1 METVLTKRTILSS
14 HTIPMDVF
22 PDIVRILLDNAIT
35 WGAEGINEK
44 ENSLL
49 IQVSIQP
56 DLLRHR
62 KAMENMQI
70 ILSDYG
76 YYLKG
81 SPNSDA
87 EENEYDTANP
97 NG

>member
-1 METVLTKRTILSS
+1 METILAKQTTSSS

-22 PDIVRILLDNAIT
+22 LDIVRILLDNAIT
-35 WGAEGINEK
+35 WRVEGINEK

-62 KAMENMQI
+62 KVMENMQT
-70 ILSDYG
+70 ILSDYR
-76 YYLKG
+76 YYLNG

-87 EENEYDTANP
+87 EENEYYP
-97 NG
+97 S

>member
-1 METVLTKRTILSS
+1 MEPSTLKTPIISS

-22 PDIVRILLDNAIT
+22 MDVVRILLGNTIQ
-35 WGAEGINEK
+35 WQVESINEK

-49 IQVSIQP
+49 IQLSIHP
-56 DLLRHR
+56 HLPRHQ
-62 KAMENMQI
+62 KAMENMLS

-81 SPNSDA
+81 SPA
-87 EENEYDTANP
+87 TEEDTK
-97 NG
+97 

>member
-1 METVLTKRTILSS
+1 METIAVKLTTTSS

-22 PDIVRILLDNAIT
+22 MDIVRILLNNVI
-35 WGAEGINEK
+35 WWQVESINEK

-49 IQVSIQP
+49 IQISIQP

-62 KAMENMQI
+62 KAMENMQS

-81 SPNSDA
+81 SPNSDT
-87 EENEYDTANP
+87 EQNE
-97 NG
+97 